1 MKPVL
6 GLIFLMVVIFPTL
19 GSAQAP
25 VPVPVARVF
34 DFTLQREINAELG
47 VK

>member
-25 VPVPVARVF
+25 VPVARVF

-47 VK
+47 AK

>member
-1 MKPVL
+1 
-6 GLIFLMVVIFPTL
+6 MVVIFPTL

-25 VPVPVARVF
+25 VPMARVF
-34 DFTLQREINAELG
+34 DFTPQREINAELG